1 MIPVKRAFFHQ
12 RMVERMSLGG
22 GVEAMKGVYQSIR
35 AGQVCGQGCM
45 ARILLMRPGLG
56 TGSECRCF
64 ELLLLGRRVAN
75 DSGGCSTDRKRH
87 Q

>member
-1 MIPVKRAFFHQ
+1 
-12 RMVERMSLGG
+12 MSLGG

-45 ARILLMRPGLG
+45 ARNLLIESGFG
-56 TGSECRCF
+56 TGRECRCF

-75 DSGGCSTDRKRH
+75 DFGGCPTDRQRH